1 MVLLIFLLNF
11 FFYIHECC
19 VTTGASLEGMIG
31 AVASPMSFFH
41 SNFYNLYHLPI
52 VHIYYIIYE
61 ILPSPI

>member
-1 MVLLIFLLNF
+1 
-11 FFYIHECC
+11 

-61 ILPSPI
+61 ILPLLYIKGFSPELFRDAIVCP